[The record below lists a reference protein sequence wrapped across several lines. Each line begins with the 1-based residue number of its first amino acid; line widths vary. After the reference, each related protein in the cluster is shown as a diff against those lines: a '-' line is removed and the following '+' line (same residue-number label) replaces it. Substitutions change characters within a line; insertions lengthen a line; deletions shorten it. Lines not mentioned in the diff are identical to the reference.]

1 MLCQD
6 TEQPVAPHFQVIV
19 RLVGQQIMQLARTD
33 TRLAQPYTL
42 DVAGY
47 LFALHA
53 TLIGGAVALVVSLSA
68 DRQKLASPDDTQ
80 SFDLSLRED
89 LPGRFFTIET
99 P

>member
-6 TEQPVAPHFQVIV
+6 PEQPVAPHFQVIV
-19 RLVGQQIMQLARTD
+19 RLVGQQIMQLARTNA
-33 TRLAQPYTL
+33 RLAQPHTL
-42 DVAGY
+42 DVAGH